1 MFYEKKSA
9 ALPSKTVQIPK
20 QQSALK
26 GSSHK
31 GGASPQKGSL
41 KNHIVI
47 KDVLREQEQKYR
59 DQLEAKERQIR

>member
-1 MFYEKKSA
+1 
-9 ALPSKTVQIPK
+9 VQIPK